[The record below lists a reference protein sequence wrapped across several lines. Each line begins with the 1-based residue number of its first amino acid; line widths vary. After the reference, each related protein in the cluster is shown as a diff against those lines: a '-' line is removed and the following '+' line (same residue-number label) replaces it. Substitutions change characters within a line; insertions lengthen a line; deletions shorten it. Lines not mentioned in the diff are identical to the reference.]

1 MREEAEQIA
10 RAEELAARDQA
21 ARQEAAKE
29 EAAAARARQ
38 EAAAKEEAARA
49 RREASEEAQAKREA
63 QRLAKAAEAEAR
75 AAAAATAAAAS
86 AASYRGLA
94 AGGSGLA
101 QTFRSLSPVDLQ
113 NEPAWQGE
121 ARAPGGLPT
130 PVGGGTCRSH
140 SRSASGDAWPL
151 WEAAD
156 ISQLWADEGP
166 RKGLPHVWEG
176 RPHVPSGALDFAT
189 ADARAVGGAS
199 APAVGSA
206 ALGGATL
213 VPLGGRDIAADAPGG
228 PGGLAG
234 VHQQSGVGCGLRYT
248 HGQLAAATQGF
259 ADASACNR
267 RGTVHRGVLAAS
279 ATPVAVKRV
288 PPSGRGP
295 RSETAR

>member
-1 MREEAEQIA
+1 M
-10 RAEELAARDQA
+10 
-21 ARQEAAKE
+21 
-29 EAAAARARQ
+29 
-38 EAAAKEEAARA
+38 
-49 RREASEEAQAKREA
+49 
-63 QRLAKAAEAEAR
+63 
-75 AAAAATAAAAS
+75 
-86 AASYRGLA
+86 
-94 AGGSGLA
+94 
-101 QTFRSLSPVDLQ
+101 DLQ
-113 NEPAWQGE
+113 NDPGWQGE
-121 ARAPGGLPT
+121 ARAPGAPGGLPT
-130 PVGGGTCRSH
+130 PVGGGACRSH
-140 SRSASGDAWPL
+140 SRSASGDAWPKGAAGAHPL

-166 RKGLPHVWEG
+166 REGLPHVWEG

-234 VHQQSGVGCGLRYT
+234 VHQPSGVGCGLRYT
-248 HGQLAAATQGF
+248 HEQLAAATQGF

-288 PPSGRGP
+288 PPSGHGP

>member
-49 RREASEEAQAKREA
+49 RREASEEAQARREA

-113 NEPAWQGE
+113 NEPAWQG
-121 ARAPGGLPT
+121 APGGLPT

-140 SRSASGDAWPL
+140 SRSASGDAWPKGAAGAHPL

-166 RKGLPHVWEG
+166 REGLPHL
-176 RPHVPSGALDFAT
+176 PSGALDFAT

-234 VHQQSGVGCGLRYT
+234 VQLPSGVGCGLRYS
-248 HGQLAAATQGF
+248 HEQLAAATQGF

-267 RGTVHRGVLAAS
+267 RGTVHRGLAN
-279 ATPVAVKRV
+279 PN
-288 PPSGRGP
+288 PNPIP
-295 RSETAR
+295 DPNPNPNPDPNPNP